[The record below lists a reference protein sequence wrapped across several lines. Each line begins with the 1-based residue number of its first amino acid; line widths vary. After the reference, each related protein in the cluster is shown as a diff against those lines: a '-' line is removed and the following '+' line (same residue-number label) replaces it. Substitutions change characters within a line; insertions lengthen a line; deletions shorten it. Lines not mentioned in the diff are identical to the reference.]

1 VLLGR
6 AKSFTNDDLPD
17 FLVEYYMH
25 TAASSM
31 ISTDFHQSN
40 HSLLSPHIEDAARTL
55 VNRKYIGQLC
65 GCWLEL
71 LLLIPQVF
79 QLGQSIMGE
88 TDGEQRRPP
97 STDDIISFGFLQ
109 SQILAFFPSP
119 IASPYSQLA
128 GIVFKQ
134 GVLLYLWSILG
145 TPQTS
150 PAGSA
155 HRDLMEGAIAEAIT
169 ALSQFPASV
178 RVNTSLCWPLAVIGC
193 CTADPGVQEILR
205 ARLQTMIDTIGL
217 GNMRETLVLLERVWS
232 QPVEET
238 SPWTLYK
245 TMQDQQ
251 IWISFA

>member
-1 VLLGR
+1 
-6 AKSFTNDDLPD
+6 
-17 FLVEYYMH
+17 
-25 TAASSM
+25 
-31 ISTDFHQSN
+31 
-40 HSLLSPHIEDAARTL
+40 
-55 VNRKYIGQLC
+55 
-65 GCWLEL
+65 
-71 LLLIPQVF
+71 
-79 QLGQSIMGE
+79 
-88 TDGEQRRPP
+88 
-97 STDDIISFGFLQ
+97 
-109 SQILAFFPSP
+109 
-119 IASPYSQLA
+119 
-128 GIVFKQ
+128 
-134 GVLLYLWSILG
+134 
-145 TPQTS
+145 
-150 PAGSA
+150 
-155 HRDLMEGAIAEAIT
+155 MEGAIAEAIT